1 MKKDAT
7 AIFEESAESSRK
19 LGTPGVKGRK
29 YHGSPNLKL
38 KKVKADPRAKIRQVL
53 REALPILRNGNEAEH
68 S

>member
-1 MKKDAT
+1 MKEDRT
-7 AIFEESAESSRK
+7 DVLETPAEKNRK

-53 REALPILRNGNEAEH
+53 REALPNLKASQETEQV
-68 S
+68 